1 MKMELMQPFI
11 NSLDAVIAETMGC
24 SADIADVTMEEGN
37 YKRTGIAAL
46 VGITGEIEGRVI
58 LDMEM
63 AAAQQATADLA
74 GAADSF
80 TEETARET
88 VCELTNMVIGNAVT
102 QLNNHGFKFRVHPPE
117 MYVLDGGL
125 QGALDTEAVVLRFET
140 PKGAVYLNIAVR
152 YKQRRAGERPEVKV
166 LCP

>member
-1 MKMELMQPFI
+1 MKMELIQPFI

-24 SADIADVTMEEGN
+24 SAEIADVTMEEGN

-46 VGITGEIEGRVI
+46 VGITGEIEGRVV
-58 LDMEM
+58 LDMSI
-63 AAAQQATADLA
+63 AAAQQVTADLT
-74 GAADSF
+74 GPTGNF

-117 MYVLDGGL
+117 IYSLDGGL
-125 QGALDTEAVVLRFET
+125 QGTPDTEAVVLRFET
-140 PKGAVYLNIAVR
+140 PKGTVYLNIAVR
-152 YKQRRAGERPEVKV
+152 YKQRRAGARADLNV

>member
-1 MKMELMQPFI
+1 MKMDLMQPFI

-24 SADIADVTMEEGN
+24 SAEIADVTMEQGN

-46 VGITGEIEGRVI
+46 VGISGEIEGRVI
-58 LDMEM
+58 LDMDM
-63 AAAQQATADLA
+63 AAAQQATADLVGPA
-74 GAADSF
+74 GSL

-102 QLNNHGFKFRVHPPE
+102 QLNNFGCKFRVHPPE
-117 MYVLDGGL
+117 IYALDGGL
-125 QGALDTEAVVLRFET
+125 QGAADTEAVVLRFET
-140 PKGAVYLNIAVR
+140 PKGTVYLNIAIR
-152 YKQRRAGERPEVKV
+152 YKQRRAGERPQAKV

>member
-1 MKMELMQPFI
+1 MKMELIQPFI

-24 SADIADVTMEEGN
+24 PAQIADVTMEEGN

-58 LDMEM
+58 LDMDTV
-63 AAAQQATADLA
+63 AAQQATTDLL
-74 GAADSF
+74 GAVGTL

-117 MYVLDGGL
+117 IYALDGGL

-152 YKQRRAGERPEVKV
+152 YKQRRSGDHAHVNV